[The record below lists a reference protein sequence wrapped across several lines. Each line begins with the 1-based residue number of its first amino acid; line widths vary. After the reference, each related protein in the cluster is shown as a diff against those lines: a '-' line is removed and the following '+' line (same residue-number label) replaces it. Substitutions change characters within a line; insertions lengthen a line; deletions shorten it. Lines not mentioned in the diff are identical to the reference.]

1 MDYIVLYCYIMFTYL
16 LMINL
21 KKKISYKVEYMKN
34 KVNNEIELLNNKK
47 SQNEKKNI
55 MTTTQSHQIDR

>member
-21 KKKISYKVEYMKN
+21 KKKILYKVEYMKN